1 MARHRRLPH
10 RQCGQGVG
18 PGRAHRLCVH
28 AQVRARRQVAHHL
41 DLRAYFCAVAADP
54 SSVPRAF
61 LILAVVSVIA
71 ESAGYGDDDRGKLG
85 FLVFA
90 AAAPGSMFFLTGDST
105 LNPLVAQYSAEAGG
119 MSPSFV
125 DWFLYMS
132 VPMLVALLCTLFL
145 GLFLFKPSKEL
156 VYDREQIVAKQAAL
170 GKLSVKEIRTIVWLV
185 IAIALWLTVSG
196 DYIGWVTL
204 AIGVCLAMPIIGEV
218 LTPAS
223 WNAVDIKSLMFL
235 TAAMAV
241 GSVGGATGM
250 NAWIAD
256 VVLPSSVPEN
266 IFLFAL
272 LGRRAVHDHPHVH
285 GLGHGRARRVRAG
298 VHQLRG
304 RLQREPACRGTHRL
318 HVYQH
323 PLHPAVP

>member
-1 MARHRRLPH
+1 
-10 RQCGQGVG
+10 
-18 PGRAHRLCVH
+18 
-28 AQVRARRQVAHHL
+28 
-41 DLRAYFCAVAADP
+41 
-54 SSVPRAF
+54 
-61 LILAVVSVIA
+61 
-71 ESAGYGDDDRGKLG
+71 
-85 FLVFA
+85 
-90 AAAPGSMFFLTGDST
+90 
-105 LNPLVAQYSAEAGG
+105 
-119 MSPSFV
+119 
-125 DWFLYMS
+125 
-132 VPMLVALLCTLFL
+132 MLVALLCTLFWASSSL
-145 GLFLFKPSKEL
+145 SPARSSSTIAS
-156 VYDREQIVAKQAAL
+156 RSWPKQAAL

-204 AIGVCLAMPIIGEV
+204 AIGVSLAMPIIGEV

-272 LGRRAVHDHPHVH
+272 LVAALSMIIHMFMGSVMAVLGVCVPAFISFAAGSSVSPLAVALIVFTSINIHYILPFHNLPILIGEGKDAGGYTSKEAMRMGIPLTVVVFIVVLVEAAWFHLF
-285 GLGHGRARRVRAG
+285 GLM
-298 VHQLRG
+298 
-304 RLQREPACRGTHRL
+304 
-318 HVYQH
+318 
-323 PLHPAVP
+323 